1 MLPITLDLL
10 TNNRNRPYLR
20 NAQEYAI
27 RQLRG
32 IVVHATDQFRLA
44 EGSAQAVRQYFNS
57 SAMFVSAH
65 YVVDAHQII
74 QCVPDNEVAYHVGA
88 NQYRPDG
95 ERVRGAST
103 LSPNY
108 FLIGL
113 IICTQNAAEWDKTCQ
128 NAVDLAARLL
138 RKYRFTITDL
148 YRQYDITGKGSPQ
161 VLLAASDW
169 SKFRT
174 DVIRAMS
181 ELPKS
186 RMAQGRVIA
195 EEAAVRTGPG
205 FENPALSRMYRG
217 DLCDIIDAS
226 EGWLHLGE
234 RRWIRQDT
242 VEMLYHTRLGRVTER
257 TGINLRSGPGANF
270 PVVDALPHLAFTDV
284 IGQQDKWLELSPR
297 RWAHGSMVEVVQVR
311 YGEVV
316 GTDALNVR
324 SGPGTTYPVVK
335 RLGRL
340 EKVQIFDIQDKW
352 LLIGNSEWVYAGFVQ
367 EAGRPSVK
375 DPSENA

>member
-32 IVVHATDQFRLA
+32 IVVHGTDQIRLA

-65 YVVDAHQII
+65 YVADAQQII
-74 QCVPDNEVAYHVGA
+74 QCIPDNEVAYHVGA

-95 ERVRGAST
+95 ERVRGSST

-108 FLIGL
+108 FLIG
-113 IICTQNAAEWDKTCQ
+113 IEMCTQDAADWDKIYQ
-128 NAVDLAARLL
+128 NTVDLAARLL

-148 YRQYDITGKGSPQ
+148 YRHYDITGKGCPQ
-161 VLLAASDW
+161 ALLPASDW
-169 SKFRT
+169 TKFRT
-174 DVIRAMS
+174 DVVKAMS
-181 ELPKS
+181 EIPKS
-186 RMAQGRVIA
+186 RIAQGRVIA
-195 EEAAVRTGPG
+195 DEAPVRTGPG
-205 FENPALSRMYRG
+205 YETPALSKMYRG
-217 DLCDIIDAS
+217 DLCDIVDAS
-226 EGWLHLGE
+226 AGWLHLGE
-234 RRWIRQDT
+234 RRWIKQDAA
-242 VEMLYHTRLGRVTER
+242 EILYHTRLGRVIER

-284 IGQQDKWLELSPR
+284 IGQQDKWLELSQR
-297 RWAHGSMVEVVQVR
+297 RWAHASMVEIVKVR

-324 SGPGTTYPVVK
+324 SGPGTSYPVVR

-340 EKVQIFDIQDKW
+340 EKVQIFDNQDKW

-367 EAGRPSVK
+367 EAGPLLTDS
-375 DPSENA
+375 SENA

>member
-161 VLLAASDW
+161 VLLAAADW